1 MDPHM
6 EGKAVEGGHKHRAT
20 RPTPIP
26 HKRIVKDEILNPP
39 EVIAVGRN
47 HTARHSTPRPS

>member
-6 EGKAVEGGHKHRAT
+6 EGEAVEGAHKHRAT

-39 EVIAVGRN
+39 EVTTAWRN
-47 HTARHSTPRPS
+47 HTAGHSAAS